1 MIIATERP
9 GLRPARGGPE
19 MNRGRSLDRGSYA
32 AVAVTLV
39 LFMVALFVKGLGR
52 DLLLEAGV
60 FLVSVKLIMMAHKN
74 AVSARQTQD
83 YLKRILTILEDRA
96 VAHQV
101 ETR

>member
-1 MIIATERP
+1 
-9 GLRPARGGPE
+9 
-19 MNRGRSLDRGSYA
+19 MNKGRFLDPGSYA
-32 AVAVTLV
+32 VMAVTLV
-39 LFMVALFVKGLGR
+39 LFIVALFVKGLGR

-101 ETR
+101 ETK

>member
-1 MIIATERP
+1 
-9 GLRPARGGPE
+9 
-19 MNRGRSLDRGSYA
+19 MNKGRSLDPGSYA
-32 AVAVTLV
+32 VMAVTLV

>member
-1 MIIATERP
+1 
-9 GLRPARGGPE
+9 
-19 MNRGRSLDRGSYA
+19 MNKGRFLDPGSYA
-32 AVAVTLV
+32 VMAVTLV